1 MMNITDNHDNID
13 EETET
18 GVGGKQ
24 TYKVKEGGDEQSFYQ
39 R

>member
-13 EETET
+13 EETEAR
-18 GVGGKQ
+18 VGGKQ
-24 TYKVKEGGDEQSFYQ
+24 TYKVKERGDESSFYQ